1 MGMVLGLTGGIAT
14 GKSTVVAVFKSLG
27 FPIVDADIIAREI
40 VEIGTP
46 GLKQI
51 VLAFGSEILNPDGSL
66 DRKKLGEIIF
76 SDETKRK
83 KLNELLSPFL
93 KEAILNQITEKKIS
107 IHWSLLISRCCLKGA
122 MINMLTK

>member
-83 KLNELLSPFL
+83 NSMNCFL
-93 KEAILNQITEKKIS
+93 
-107 IHWSLLISRCCLKGA
+107 HF
-122 MINMLTK
+122 